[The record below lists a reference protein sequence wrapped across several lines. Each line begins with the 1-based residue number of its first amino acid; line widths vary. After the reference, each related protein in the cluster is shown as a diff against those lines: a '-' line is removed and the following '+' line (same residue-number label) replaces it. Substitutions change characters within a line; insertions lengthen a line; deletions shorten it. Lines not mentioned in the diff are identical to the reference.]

1 MKDFRDRVPT
11 KPNRY
16 RIIPEDGGIES
27 YVTIERAD
35 DPIVEGTPL
44 NREALLNVQGYRSA
58 STSINKSGN
67 VTTVTITYPD
77 KSSQVIKI
85 TEASS
90 TRTTVLNTFT
100 SVDGLQTIKQ
110 IIITSSGSTTN
121 IEEVML

>member
-16 RIIPEDGGIES
+16 RVIPEDGGIES

-35 DPIVEGTPL
+35 APIVEGTPL

>member
-35 DPIVEGTPL
+35 GPIVEGTPL